1 MNIHIH
7 KLSTKTKQPKASKT
21 IKWIIPLE
29 IKSYVKKVNANT
41 WEIYSQEDIKIQPK
55 EVKPLMLGVGFIK
68 SVGIVFNSLPNSL
81 RKKRCSLQNDVN
93 LEDTINIMTT
103 IANNSKDVVSI
114 KKNELLSI
122 VCYKNF

>member
-1 MNIHIH
+1 MNIH

-21 IKWIIPLE
+21 IKWIILLE
-29 IKSYVKKVNANT
+29 IKNYVKNVNANT

-55 EVKPLMLGVGFIK
+55 EVKPLMLEVGFIK

-81 RKKRCSLQNDVN
+81 RKKRCSLQNEVN

-122 VCYKNF
+122 VCYKKV

>member
-1 MNIHIH
+1 MNIH

-68 SVGIVFNSLPNSL
+68 SMGIVFNSLPNSL
-81 RKKRCSLQNDVN
+81 RKKRYSLQNEVN
-93 LEDTINIMTT
+93 LEDTNNIMTT
-103 IANNSKDVVSI
+103 KANNSNGVVSI

-122 VCYKNF
+122 VCYKKF

>member
-1 MNIHIH
+1 MNIH
-7 KLSTKTKQPKASKT
+7 KLITKTKQPNTSKT

-29 IKSYVKKVNANT
+29 IRSYVKKVNANT

-68 SVGIVFNSLPNSL
+68 SVGIVLNSLPNSL
-81 RKKRCSLQNDVN
+81 RKKRCNLQNEVN

-103 IANNSKDVVSI
+103 IANNSNVVVSI
-114 KKNELLSI
+114 KKNELLNI
-122 VCYKNF
+122 VCYKKI

>member
-1 MNIHIH
+1 MNIH
-7 KLSTKTKQPKASKT
+7 KLSTKTKQPKESKT
-21 IKWIIPLE
+21 IKWVIPLE
-29 IKSYVKKVNANT
+29 IRNYVKKVNANT

-81 RKKRCSLQNDVN
+81 RKKRCSLQNEVN

-103 IANNSKDVVSI
+103 IANNSNDVVSI

-122 VCYKNF
+122 VCYKKC

>member
-1 MNIHIH
+1 MNIH

-29 IKSYVKKVNANT
+29 IRSYVKKVNANT
-41 WEIYSQEDIKIQPK
+41 WEIYSQEDIKIQSK

-68 SVGIVFNSLPNSL
+68 SLGIVFNSLPNSL

-103 IANNSKDVVSI
+103 IANNSNDVVSI

-122 VCYKNF
+122 VCYKKF

>member
-1 MNIHIH
+1 MNIH

-29 IKSYVKKVNANT
+29 IKNYVKKVNANT

-55 EVKPLMLGVGFIK
+55 EVKPLMLRVGFIK

-81 RKKRCSLQNDVN
+81 RKKRCSLQNEVN

-122 VCYKNF
+122 VCYKKF

>member
-1 MNIHIH
+1 MNIH

-21 IKWIIPLE
+21 IKWIIPLK

-55 EVKPLMLGVGFIK
+55 EVKPLMLGIGFIK

-81 RKKRCSLQNDVN
+81 RKKRCSLQNEVN
-93 LEDTINIMTT
+93 LEDTIDIMTT
-103 IANNSKDVVSI
+103 IANNSNGVVSI

-122 VCYKNF
+122 VCYKKF

>member
-1 MNIHIH
+1 MNIH

-29 IKSYVKKVNANT
+29 IISYVKKVNLDT

-68 SVGIVFNSLPNSL
+68 SGGIVFNSLPNSL
-81 RKKRCSLQNDVN
+81 RKKRCSLQNEVN

-103 IANNSKDVVSI
+103 IANNSNDVVSI

-122 VCYKNF
+122 VCYKKF

>member
-1 MNIHIH
+1 MNIH

-55 EVKPLMLGVGFIK
+55 EVKPLMLGVGFVK

-81 RKKRCSLQNDVN
+81 RKKRCSLQNEVN

-103 IANNSKDVVSI
+103 IANNSNDVVSI

-122 VCYKNF
+122 VCYKKF

>member
-1 MNIHIH
+1 MNIH

-29 IKSYVKKVNANT
+29 IENYVKKVNANT

-55 EVKPLMLGVGFIK
+55 EAKPLMLGVGFIK

-81 RKKRCSLQNDVN
+81 RKKRCSLQNEVN

-103 IANNSKDVVSI
+103 IANNSNDVVSI

-122 VCYKNF
+122 VCYKKF